1 MTQMAE
7 IGVKP
12 LTGLTAQEARA
23 QRTAT
28 RQRPAPGPE
37 VGAVT
42 EDAVP
47 AEGGTVPVR
56 IFSPAGAPRALIV
69 YYHGGGWVL
78 GTLDEFDALARHLV
92 SRTGATVVLV
102 DYRLAP
108 EHRYPVAAQDAW
120 TALRWVDAHRDE
132 LAGARVPLI
141 VAGDSAGGNLTA
153 IVAQRAKAENG
164 PDISLQ
170 VLVYPVT
177 GDDLD
182 NASYRDPANQ
192 LLLSRDSMIWFWDHY
207 APDRADRKN
216 VDASPLYAAD
226 LSGLPPAVV
235 LTAEHDPLHD
245 EGKAYADKLRAAGV
259 PVEYRDFPG
268 QMHGF
273 FAMIGVLPGAAKGL
287 DYVVGQI
294 NRHLTA
300 T

>member
-7 IGVKP
+7 SGVKP

-42 EDAVP
+42 E
-47 AEGGTVPVR
+47 GGTIPVR
-56 IFSPAGAPRALIV
+56 IFSPAGAPQALIV

-92 SRTGATVVLV
+92 NRTGATVVLV

-120 TALRWVDAHRDE
+120 TALRWVDAYRGE

-141 VAGDSAGGNLTA
+141 VSGDSAGGNLSA
-153 IVAQRAKAENG
+153 IVVQRAKA
-164 PDISLQ
+164 D
-170 VLVYPVT
+170 
-177 GDDLD
+177 
-182 NASYRDPANQ
+182 
-192 LLLSRDSMIWFWDHY
+192 
-207 APDRADRKN
+207 
-216 VDASPLYAAD
+216 
-226 LSGLPPAVV
+226 
-235 LTAEHDPLHD
+235 
-245 EGKAYADKLRAAGV
+245 
-259 PVEYRDFPG
+259 
-268 QMHGF
+268 GF
-273 FAMIGVLPGAAKGL
+273 FAMVGVLPCAAEGL
-287 DYVVGQI
+287 GYVVGQI